1 MGRRL
6 NTSTPTVIQTE
17 LVPLDENF
25 AIEANGTLEQWYY
38 DNTTQYAPDRSITP
52 LILSP
57 KIMVADKDSQQ
68 SWDDAHVTKSVVA
81 WSVMESNTWVD
92 ITSAS
97 VLSDYE
103 LSGNNLI
110 VHKNVSYSQGVTIKC
125 KLTYVDPRDN
135 GIEITTQET
144 VLLTCNRDANVVL
157 PEVAITSPSARSF
170 NPLVDGA
177 STEYD
182 FDAVVT
188 NSPDVEM
195 QSSDIATYEMDGSGT
210 EEIISDANGIA
221 PILDIRYPD
230 SETQTDQEF
239 VYRQTANGEKTNE
252 VGAAFISK
260 IKGNTVK
267 FNQIVK
273 NGNFAN
279 KSMWTE
285 ESGVTFTVSNGA
297 AHITKSTSANNGIR
311 QNITYIA
318 SHRVFMSCQ
327 AYCATATTVK
337 LTFSGGIEAN
347 KTLEAGKWTTI
358 SGINYGNEGR
368 TVFYVLEQSSEGHEI
383 IVKNVITIDLT
394 LIYGAGNEPTTE
406 EQFEADYKRWFGKP
420 LSYEAYDAGSLRSVQ
435 LDAIKTTGFNQ
446 WDEQFEQDNL
456 NTETGSKVNDS
467 GRIRSKNYIPV
478 FENTKYYAQIPSPYL
493 IRVFYYDTD
502 KNYIEC
508 MNGFKDAIEFTTP
521 AKTAYI
527 LFAVSATYGTT
538 YKGNICINI
547 SDPSKNGTYE
557 PYEGHIASVPVT
569 SAKGRL
575 LDSNGNV
582 VGNSVFVF
590 PDGLKKVGNVQD
602 EIFVENGVVKAIK
615 RIGSVDLGTLN
626 WNKNAN
632 NVFFDNSSS
641 VLQLLK
647 SSTDYVAANM
657 LCGKFV
663 TNAFTSVLNQQEG
676 IAFKNAANGL
686 LVYDDNYSGY
696 TKEDFKTA
704 MNGVMLYYELA
715 TPQTYVLDPVQN
727 PFIYKWFGID
737 ANNNEVLAETL
748 PWYVSGQDT
757 SKLRV
762 DAMWG
767 EKINVV
773 LRAMMPTGVLSPSK
787 AYAALTWRIPDV
799 DTTVVSYNG
808 SAVRS
813 DTNSMTFGTIVNIN
827 GKNLED
833 SVKAANL
840 RFKWVYR
847 KNTTSQETVAGWS
860 QGESDQITIQASNL
874 RSVRAQDSTLTSTL
888 VFPYVYCLGAWTTS
902 QGTETGYSKPTTTKN
917 GVTYYRIVD

>member
-38 DNTTQYAPDRSITP
+38 ENNSQYAPDRSITP

-92 ITSAS
+92 ITSSS

-110 VHKNVSYSQGVTIKC
+110 VHKNVSYSQGVTIMC

-135 GIEITTQET
+135 GIYITTQDT

-195 QSSDIATYEMDGSGT
+195 QSSDIATYKIDGGGT
-210 EEIISDANGIA
+210 EEIISDANGIV

-239 VYRQTANGEKTNE
+239 VYRQTANGEKTDE
-252 VGAAFISK
+252 TGAAFISK
-260 IKGNTVK
+260 IKGNTVAW
-267 FNQIVK
+267 NQLCKEKGEQVSVFGAYFGTTIPQGHKIYLSSKVKKSTDFTSSDQRIYLAQGANTYGSGISYTSVPTDNNYHTQKDIVD
-273 NGNFAN
+273 NLNSAN
-279 KSMWTE
+279 CNLYYFQTNKT
-285 ESGVTFTVSNGA
+285 GTVTFKESMV
-297 AHITKSTSANNGIR
+297 
-311 QNITYIA
+311 
-318 SHRVFMSCQ
+318 
-327 AYCATATTVK
+327 
-337 LTFSGGIEAN
+337 
-347 KTLEAGKWTTI
+347 
-358 SGINYGNEGR
+358 
-368 TVFYVLEQSSEGHEI
+368 
-383 IVKNVITIDLT
+383 IDLT
-394 LIYGAGNEPTTE
+394 LIYGAGNEPETVE
-406 EQFEADYKRWFGKP
+406 EFESDYERWFGKP
-420 LSYEAYDAGSLRSVQ
+420 LTYEEYDAGSLRPVLMQSV
-435 LDAIKTTGFNQ
+435 KTTGFNQ
-446 WDEQFEQDNL
+446 WDEEWEAGTIAGTSGQNA
-456 NTETGSKVNDS
+456 DS
-467 GRIRSKNYIPV
+467 GNAIRSKNYIKV
-478 FENTKYYAQIPSPYL
+478 FPNTQYYAQSYVV
-493 IRVFYYDTD
+493 VFFYKQDRSFISFVSYGG
-502 KNYIEC
+502 I
-508 MNGFKDAIEFTTP
+508 ITTP
-521 AKTAYI
+521 SDCYYMRFATAGTYN
-527 LFAVSATYGTT
+527 YGTT
-538 YKGNICINI
+538 YNHDICINI

-557 PYEGHIASVPVT
+557 PYDGHIASVPVT
-569 SAKGRL
+569 SATGRL
-575 LDSNGNV
+575 LDANGNPTGSTV
-582 VGNSVFVF
+582 TIF
-590 PDGLKKVGNVQD
+590 PDGLKKAGNVQD

-615 RIGSVDLGTLN
+615 RVGSVDLGTLT
-626 WNKNAN
+626 WLLDN
-632 NVFFDNSSS
+632 NYNFFYVDLVGTS
-641 VLQLLK
+641 VSVNTSRVDIVLP
-647 SSTDYVAANM
+647 S
-657 LCGKFV
+657 LCSLY
-663 TNAFTSVLNQQEG
+663 TNAGIIAAAEDSAFAGLSKNKVYTIHKFSTSSLHHPYIYIKDSSYNDATTFG
-676 IAFKNAANGL
+676 
-686 LVYDDNYSGY
+686 
-696 TKEDFKTA
+696 TA
-704 MNGVMLYYELA
+704 MNGVMLYYELE
-715 TPQTYVLDPVQN
+715 TPETYVLDPVQN

-737 ANNNEVLAETL
+737 ANNNEVLAETQ

-773 LRAMMPTGVLSPSK
+773 LRAMMPTGALSPSK

-827 GKNLED
+827 GRNLED

-847 KNTTSQETVAGWS
+847 KNFTSQETVAGWS

-874 RSVRAQDSTLTSTL
+874 RSVRAQDSTLASTL
-888 VFPYVYCLGAWTTS
+888 VFPYVYCLGAWTTN

>member
-1 MGRRL
+1 MGRKL

-195 QSSDIATYEMDGSGT
+195 QSSDIATYEIDGIGT

-239 VYRQTANGEKTNE
+239 VYRQTANGEKPDE

-260 IKGNTVK
+260 IKGNTVAWNQK
-267 FNQIVK
+267 LVNNFFTSDIRWFTGSADLTINTTNHTATIYSTATDNTDLKQPRTIMNNHKYYFSAKVASRKAGTVSLTYYGGGSYPSTVLGTISENETKTFKHIYTFN
-273 NGNFAN
+273 NGNGYNVFGF
-279 KSMWTE
+279 SIR
-285 ESGVTFTVSNGA
+285 GNGA
-297 AHITKSTSANNGIR
+297 D
-311 QNITYIA
+311 Y
-318 SHRVFMSCQ
+318 
-327 AYCATATTVK
+327 TVY
-337 LTFSGGIEAN
+337 GGIS
-347 KTLEAGKWTTI
+347 L
-358 SGINYGNEGR
+358 
-368 TVFYVLEQSSEGHEI
+368 
-383 IVKNVITIDLT
+383 IDLT
-394 LIYGAGNEPTTE
+394 LIYGAGNEPTTVE
-406 EQFEADYKRWFGKP
+406 EFEADYERWFGKP
-420 LSYEAYDAGSLRSVQ
+420 LSYEEYDEGSLRPVLMQSV
-435 LDAIKTTGFNQ
+435 KTTGFNQ
-446 WDEQFEQDNL
+446 WDEEWELGGIDG
-456 NTETGSKVNDS
+456 NTGGNYSYPS
-467 GRIRSKNYIPV
+467 SIRSTNYIKIEDATYYLKSPMYVNARWYDAGKNYLGYSVILPNST
-478 FENTKYYAQIPSPYL
+478 FTKQYDNAAYL
-493 IRVFYYDTD
+493 RFI
-502 KNYIEC
+502 I
-508 MNGFKDAIEFTTP
+508 
-521 AKTAYI
+521 
-527 LFAVSATYGTT
+527 SQTT
-538 YKGNICINI
+538 YNNDICINI
-547 SDPSKNGTYE
+547 SNPSKNGTYE
-557 PYEGHIASVPVT
+557 PYEEHIASVPIT
-569 SAKGRL
+569 SATGRL
-575 LDSNGNV
+575 LDASGNPTGSTV
-582 VGNSVFVF
+582 TIF
-590 PDGLKKVGNVQD
+590 PDGLKKVGNIQD
-602 EIFVENGVVKAIK
+602 EIFVENGVVKAVK
-615 RIGSVDLGTLN
+615 RVGSVDLGVFTWAFNSNTFFRTSLNSLSPIGKDSTLN
-626 WNKNAN
+626 QINAKYKA
-632 NVFFDNSSS
+632 VA
-641 VLQLLK
+641 VILAG
-647 SSTDYVAANM
+647 STDDKSIAISDS
-657 LCGKFV
+657 G
-663 TNAFTSVLNQQEG
+663 TRIRVLDSSFAG
-676 IAFKNAANGL
+676 DADA
-686 LVYDDNYSGY
+686 
-696 TKEDFKTA
+696 FKTA
-704 MNGVMLYYELA
+704 MSGVMLYYELE

-773 LRAMMPTGVLSPSK
+773 LRAMMPTGALSPSK

-827 GKNLED
+827 GRNLED

-847 KNTTSQETVAGWS
+847 KNFTNQETVAGWS

-874 RSVRAQDSTLTSTL
+874 RSIKGQDSTLASTL

>member
-239 VYRQTANGEKTNE
+239 AYRQTANGEKTDE

-260 IKGNTVK
+260 IKGNTVAWNQLVPNGGEVTQNQYFAPIHGGIFPCVNEHKYYIKIYAKSNAVDDASFVIGTSSAFGSSSCVVTSPTTDYKAYSYIREYFASTSNINALK
-267 FNQIVK
+267 FARAYSGSLTVK
-273 NGNFAN
+273 N
-279 KSMWTE
+279 
-285 ESGVTFTVSNGA
+285 
-297 AHITKSTSANNGIR
+297 
-311 QNITYIA
+311 
-318 SHRVFMSCQ
+318 CQ
-327 AYCATATTVK
+327 V
-337 LTFSGGIEAN
+337 
-347 KTLEAGKWTTI
+347 
-358 SGINYGNEGR
+358 
-368 TVFYVLEQSSEGHEI
+368 
-383 IVKNVITIDLT
+383 IDLT
-394 LIYGAGNEPTTE
+394 LIYGAGNEPTTPE
-406 EQFEADYKRWFGKP
+406 EFEADYQKWFGKP
-420 LSYEAYDAGSLRSVQ
+420 LTYEPYDAGSLKPVLMQSV
-435 LDAIKTTGFNQ
+435 KTTGFNQ
-446 WDEQFEQDNL
+446 WDEQWVNGLLDNDGTVL
-456 NTETGSKVNDS
+456 PGNRVV
-467 GRIRSKNYIPV
+467 SKNYIPIIGGA
-478 FENTKYYAQIPSPYL
+478 TYYISNHAGVPWICVYDANYN
-493 IRVFYYDTD
+493 IIGDRVDTD
-502 KNYIEC
+502 T
-508 MNGFKDAIEFTTP
+508 FTAP
-521 AKTAYI
+521 SNARYMKFMTAYNYVGDY
-527 LFAVSATYGTT
+527 LYD
-538 YKGNICINI
+538 ICVNI
-547 SDPSKNGTYE
+547 SNPSKNGTYE

-569 SAKGRL
+569 SAKGKL
-575 LDSNGNV
+575 LDANGSP

-590 PDGLKKVGNVQD
+590 PDGLKKAGNVQD

-615 RIGSVDLGTLN
+615 RVGSVDLGTSFSVTMMPSQGLFYLIGPTN
-626 WNKNAN
+626 GTTKIICSKYVFEDIAGVVDNFTAAELMGDDTVTYRHGGTNDRIYIKDSSFTTPDAFQTAN
-632 NVFFDNSSS
+632 QG
-641 VLQLLK
+641 VL
-647 SSTDYVAANM
+647 
-657 LCGKFV
+657 
-663 TNAFTSVLNQQEG
+663 
-676 IAFKNAANGL
+676 
-686 LVYDDNYSGY
+686 
-696 TKEDFKTA
+696 
-704 MNGVMLYYELA
+704 LYYALE
-715 TPQTYVLDPVQN
+715 TPQTYILDPVQN

-773 LRAMMPTGVLSPSK
+773 LRAMMPTGALSPSK

-827 GKNLED
+827 GRNVED

-847 KNTTSQETVAGWS
+847 KNTTNQETVAGWS

-888 VFPYVYCLGAWTTS
+888 VFPYVYCLGAWTTN

>member
-81 WSVMESNTWVD
+81 WSVMESDTWVD

-97 VLSDYE
+97 ALSDYE

-135 GIEITTQET
+135 GIGITTQET

-239 VYRQTANGEKTNE
+239 VYRQTANGEKPDE

-260 IKGNTVK
+260 IKGNTVAW
-267 FNQIVK
+267 NQMIK
-273 NGNFAN
+273 ETITNIYY
-279 KSMWTE
+279 
-285 ESGVTFTVSNGA
+285 TF
-297 AHITKSTSANNGIR
+297 NNGS
-311 QNITYIA
+311 NIVISDTPTTFNA
-318 SHRVFMSCQ
+318 SDFG
-327 AYCATATTVK
+327 ATNFGTIVGHKYYAKITSNVDTGYFFLKNYYSVVSPFN
-337 LTFSGGIEAN
+337 TITSNSGGVIVTETAACPLCLGYSNVAN
-347 KTLEAGKWTTI
+347 GTYKI
-358 SGINYGNEGR
+358 D
-368 TVFYVLEQSSEGHEI
+368 
-383 IVKNVITIDLT
+383 VKVIDLT
-394 LIYGAGNEPTTE
+394 LIYGAGNEPETP
-406 EQFEADYKRWFGKP
+406 EQFEADYERWFGKP
-420 LSYEAYDAGSLRSVQ
+420 LSYEEYDEGSLRPVLMQSV
-435 LDAIKTTGFNQ
+435 KTTGFNQ
-446 WDEQFEQDNL
+446 WDEEWEVGYLQD
-456 NTETGSKVNDS
+456 GSPYS
-467 GRIRSKNYIPV
+467 GDNIRSKNFIRAFAGERYYSNKRCFFSFYDANKNSLSTGTGSVCEGTPITAPSGTCYIR
-478 FENTKYYAQIPSPYL
+478 F
-493 IRVFYYDTD
+493 
-502 KNYIEC
+502 
-508 MNGFKDAIEFTTP
+508 
-521 AKTAYI
+521 
-527 LFAVSATYGTT
+527 FAERSYGTT
-538 YKGNICINI
+538 YNHDICINI
-547 SDPSKNGTYE
+547 SNPSKNGTYE
-557 PYEGHIASVPVT
+557 PYEGHIASIPVT

-590 PDGLKKVGNVQD
+590 PDGLKKAGDVQD
-602 EIFVENGVVKAIK
+602 EIFVDNGVVKAIK
-615 RIGSVDLGTLN
+615 RVGSVDLGSLTWGTRGDIVFASSDNISDMKTGYEQGLSN
-626 WNKNAN
+626 ILCAIYQRTQNYAGSRVDQLPNKTI
-632 NVFFDNSSS
+632 SIRP
-641 VLQLLK
+641 QYK
-647 SSTDYVAANM
+647 M
-657 LCGKFV
+657 LHVRDDSFNLD
-663 TNAFTSVLNQQEG
+663 TQ
-676 IAFKNAANGL
+676 AFKSAM
-686 LVYDDNYSGY
+686 SG
-696 TKEDFKTA
+696 
-704 MNGVMLYYELA
+704 VLLYYELE

-773 LRAMMPTGVLSPSK
+773 LRAMMPTGALSPSK

-799 DTTVVSYNG
+799 DTTVISYNG